1 MKEKLLLIGDSG
13 QLGTEWRYL
22 FEKRGIPFTG
32 VSSDKLDITDRQA
45 VDALF
50 DAERPDFV
58 INCAAYTA
66 VDEAEDNPE
75 LAMRVN
81 RDGVRHLA
89 EASARHDTVF
99 VHYSTDY
106 VFPGKK
112 EDQSRYPRGYDE
124 KASTEPVNQYGLSKL
139 EGEKAIRETTDKH
152 MIMRISWLNGVYG
165 HNFIKTMLQLSR
177 TKNEIKVVNDQFG
190 SPSFAHNV
198 VRNTVCMMQHGF
210 HGTVHLS
217 SGGLVN
223 WYELATEIMHLV
235 NAETQIVPVTTDQF
249 GVKAPRPYFSKLDT
263 GFIRTFDGSRIV
275 NWQEGVQHLLRD
287 PRLKLD

>member
-22 FEKRGIPFTG
+22 FDKRDIPFTG
-32 VSSDKLDITDRQA
+32 VGSDQLDITDRHA

-50 DAERPDFV
+50 DTERPDFV

-66 VDEAEDNPE
+66 VDDAEDNPE
-75 LAMRVN
+75 TAMRVN
-81 RDGVRHLA
+81 RDGVRYLA
-89 EASARHDTVF
+89 EASARHDAIL

-112 EDQSRYPRGYDE
+112 EDQNRYPRGYHE
-124 KASTEPVNQYGLSKL
+124 KATAEPINQYGLSKL
-139 EGEKAIRETTDKH
+139 EGEKAIRESTDKH

-165 HNFIKTMLQLSR
+165 HNFIKTMLKLSR
-177 TKNEIKVVNDQFG
+177 TKDEIKVVNDQFG

-198 VRNTVCMMQHGF
+198 VRNTVCLMQNGF

-223 WYELATEIMHLV
+223 WYELATEIMRLA
-235 NAETQIVPVTTDQF
+235 NSDTQIVPVATEEF
-249 GVKAPRPYFSKLDT
+249 GVKARRPYFSKLDT
-263 GFIRTFDGSRIV
+263 GFIRTFEGSRVI
-275 NWQEGVQHLLRD
+275 NWQEGVQNLLRD